1 MQHHGYHF
9 LLSCSSHKDY
19 TIFTGCDTSAATPQQ
34 HTNTHCH
41 TLLHPLSLSPLIFL
55 SLTCSLAHSQS
66 HTHWVRQVGNEL
78 EVPHQKV
85 VQSYLDLTCTEI
97 ADILLNCGASVH
109 KK

>member
-1 MQHHGYHF
+1 MDIIF
-9 LLSCSSHKDY
+9 FCPVLLTRITQSLPDVTRALPLPSSTPTH
-19 TIFTGCDTSAATPQQ
+19 TVTPSFT
-34 HTNTHCH
+34 
-41 TLLHPLSLSPLIFL
+41 LSLSPLIFL

-66 HTHWVRQVGNEL
+66 HTHWVRQVGYKL